1 MWCDKMATEAGKIIE
16 CTLIGNIY
24 DKDRDRE
31 IKKNLEIKKKNG
43 AD

>member
-1 MWCDKMATEAGKIIE
+1 MATEAGKIIE

-31 IKKNLEIKKKNG
+31 IKKSLEKNKKEG